1 MTPFPGGIES
11 LPNGA
16 LILSLAAAVAYLA
29 VQQRTPSLRRSF
41 AKTAAVGLLAVLAF
55 IQGGPALLVAA
66 LALSTAGDAFLAQE
80 GEKPFLAGLASFLLA
95 HIAYVTL
102 FLTVGDRLEILAAE
116 PWRVALCAVGIVA
129 ALMLLRRLLPVA
141 GPQMRLPVAFYTIA
155 ILAMLLAAAT
165 VRAPVIVAGAVLFV
179 VSDSL
184 LAIGRFLLA
193 PGDPRQNA
201 LGPAVWISYYLAQ
214 AAITLGFLL

>member
-11 LPNGA
+11 LPNGT
-16 LILSLAAAVAYLA
+16 LILSVAAAVAYLA

-41 AKTAAVGLLAVLAF
+41 AKTAAAGLLAVLAF
-55 IQGGPALLVAA
+55 IQGGPVLLVAA
-66 LALSTAGDAFLAQE
+66 LALGAAGDAFLAQE

-95 HIAYVTL
+95 HIAYVAL
-102 FLTVGDRLEILAAE
+102 FLTAGDRLEILAGQ
-116 PWRVALCAVGIVA
+116 PWRVALCAAGIVA
-129 ALMLLRRLLPVA
+129 SVVLLRRLLPAA
-141 GPQMRLPVAFYTIA
+141 GPHMRLPVALYSIA

-165 VRAPVIVAGAVLFV
+165 VRAPVIVAGAALFV

-184 LAIGRFLLA
+184 LAIGRFLLT
-193 PGDPRQNA
+193 PDDPRQKA
-201 LGPAVWISYYLAQ
+201 LGSAVWVSYYLAQ